1 MESEGVRLIF
11 RSDFVVEE
19 ERFPVPDPGPR
30 QVLVR
35 ISRSQVSAGSEMNF
49 YRLNPVD
56 GPLQRTPL
64 GYMTVG
70 RVERIGDGVTEFVPG
85 DRVLTC
91 GYHGS
96 HWLVDLTDD
105 GPDQANGNYLERLP
119 DGVSDDEAGFV
130 VLGDVALHGVRR
142 AALQIDESVVVF
154 GCGIVGQL
162 TIQLARI
169 AGAHPLVA
177 VDLFD
182 SRLELARLSGATD
195 VVNAANT
202 DAVAA
207 IKETT
212 GGRGGESVFHCAP
225 VAGVLQTAMEAA
237 AERGK
242 VILTASAPGIAQ
254 IGLQVE
260 LLRHELTILGVYEIG
275 IDQPH
280 GYWPWTRARNRRAC
294 LRLLASGQLR
304 LDHLISHVVPPTE
317 AEAIFRMMARG
328 GDGWMGIVFAW
339 EGVGGQGSGRETS
352 PDP

>member
-1 MESEGVRLIF
+1 MTEIGRRLIF

-19 ERFPVPDPGPR
+19 ERFDVPEPGPR

-35 ISRSQVSAGSEMNF
+35 VNRSQVSAGSEMNF
-49 YRLNPVD
+49 HRLNPED
-56 GPLQRTPL
+56 GPLKRTPL

-70 RVERIGDGVTEFVPG
+70 RVERVGDGVTEFAPG
-85 DRVLTC
+85 ERVLTC
-91 GYHGS
+91 GHHGS

-105 GPDQANGNYLERLP
+105 GPDQANGNYIERLG

-130 VLGDVALHGVRR
+130 VLGDVALHGIRR

-154 GCGIVGQL
+154 GCGIVGQF

-169 AGAHPLVA
+169 AGAHPIIA
-177 VDLFD
+177 VDLFE
-182 SRLELARLSGATD
+182 SRLELAKLSGATHA
-195 VVNAANT
+195 VNAAAT

-207 IKETT
+207 IKELT
-212 GGRGGESVFHCAP
+212 GGRGAESVFHCAP
-225 VAGVLQTAMEAA
+225 VASVLQTAMEAA

-260 LLRHELTILGVYEIG
+260 LLRRELSILGVYEIG

-294 LRLLASGQLR
+294 LRLLAAGQLR
-304 LDHLISHVVPPTE
+304 LDHLISHVVPPSE
-317 AEAIFRMMARG
+317 AAAMFRMMARG
-328 GDGWMGIVFAW
+328 GDDWMGIVFTW
-339 EGVGGQGSGRETS
+339 
-352 PDP
+352 

>member
-1 MESEGVRLIF
+1 MSSTRKRLIF
-11 RSDFVVEE
+11 RSDFGVEE
-19 ERFPVPDPGPR
+19 ERFETPKPGPD
-30 QVLVR
+30 QILVR
-35 ISRSQVSAGSEMNF
+35 VARSQVSAGSEMNF
-49 YRLNPVD
+49 YRLNPPD
-56 GPLQRTPL
+56 GPLQRRPL

-70 RVERIGDGVTEFVPG
+70 RVEHVGPGVTEFAPG

-91 GYHGS
+91 GHHGS
-96 HWLVDLTDD
+96 HWLVDLSDS
-105 GPDQANGNYLERLP
+105 GADQADGNYIQKLG

-169 AGAHPLVA
+169 AGAYPIIA

-182 SRLELARLSGATD
+182 SRLDLAKLSGATH
-195 VVNAANT
+195 VVNAT
-202 DAVAA
+202 TIDAVAA
-207 IKETT
+207 IKEIT
-212 GGRGGESVFHCAP
+212 GGHGGESVFHCAP

-242 VILTASAPGIAQ
+242 IVLTASAPGKAE

-294 LRLLASGQLR
+294 LRLLASGQMR
-304 LDHLISHVVPPTE
+304 FDHLISHVVPPSE
-317 AEAIFRMMARG
+317 AEAMFRMMARG
-328 GDGWMGIVFAW
+328 GDDWMGIVFTWDA
-339 EGVGGQGSGRETS
+339 
-352 PDP
+352 

>member
-1 MESEGVRLIF
+1 MCIRLIF
-11 RSDFVVEE
+11 RSDFGVEE
-19 ERFPVPDPGPR
+19 ERFDVPEPAPR

-35 ISRSQVSAGSEMNF
+35 VSRSQVSAGSEMNF

-56 GPLQRTPL
+56 GPLKRTLL

-70 RVERIGDGVTEFVPG
+70 RVERVGDGVSEFAPG

-91 GYHGS
+91 GHHGS

-105 GPDQANGNYLERLP
+105 GPDQANGNYIEHLP
-119 DGVSDDEAGFV
+119 GGISDDEAGFV

-154 GCGIVGQL
+154 GCGIVGQW
-162 TIQLARI
+162 TIQLARV
-169 AGAHPLVA
+169 AGAHPIIA

-182 SRLELARLSGATD
+182 SRLALAKLSGATHL
-195 VVNAANT
+195 VNAAST
-202 DAVAA
+202 DAVTA
-207 IKETT
+207 IKDIT

-225 VAGVLQTAMEAA
+225 VASVLQTAMEAA

-317 AEAIFRMMARG
+317 AETMFRMMARG
-328 GDGWMGIVFAW
+328 GDDWLGIVFAW
-339 EGVGGQGSGRETS
+339 DE
-352 PDP
+352 

>member
-1 MESEGVRLIF
+1 MDSIAVRLIF
-11 RSDFVVEE
+11 RSDFGVEE
-19 ERFPVPDPGPR
+19 ERYDVPEPGPR

-35 ISRSQVSAGSEMNF
+35 VTRSQVSAGSEMNF
-49 YRLNPVD
+49 YRLNPPD
-56 GPLQRTPL
+56 GPLVRQPL

-70 RVERIGDGVTEFVPG
+70 RVEQIGGGVTGFAPG

-96 HWLVDLTDD
+96 HWLVDLSEDGPNRPDGDYIEHLDD
-105 GPDQANGNYLERLP
+105 GIAE
-119 DGVSDDEAGFV
+119 DEAGFV
-130 VLGDVALHGVRR
+130 ILGDVALHGIRR

-169 AGAHPLVA
+169 AGAYPIVA

-182 SRLELARLSGATD
+182 SRLDLAKQSGATH
-195 VVNAANT
+195 VVNAATT
-202 DAVAA
+202 DPVIAVRE
-207 IKETT
+207 IT
-212 GGRGGESVFHCAP
+212 GGRGGEAVFHCAP

-242 VILTASAPGIAQ
+242 VVLTASAPGKAE

-280 GYWPWTRARNRRAC
+280 GYWPWSRPRNRRAC

-317 AEAIFRMMARG
+317 AEAMFRMMARG
-328 GDGWMGIVFAW
+328 GDDWMGIVFDWDA
-339 EGVGGQGSGRETS
+339 R
-352 PDP
+352 

>member
-1 MESEGVRLIF
+1 MDARGVRLIF
-11 RSDFVVEE
+11 RSDLRVEE
-19 ERFPVPDPGPR
+19 ERYDLPEPGPR

-35 ISRSQVSAGSEMNF
+35 VARSHVSAGSEMNF
-49 YRLNPVD
+49 YRLNPPD
-56 GPLQRTPL
+56 GPLKRTPL

-70 RVERIGDGVTEFVPG
+70 RVERVGPGVTEVAPR

-96 HWLVDLTDD
+96 HWLVDLTDT
-105 GPDQANGNYLERLP
+105 GADQANGNYLEKLG

-142 AALQIDESVVVF
+142 AGLQIDESVVVF

-162 TIQLARI
+162 TIQLARV
-169 AGAHPLVA
+169 AGAHPIIA

-182 SRLELARLSGATD
+182 SRLEKARLSGATH
-195 VVNAANT
+195 VVNAAAI
-202 DAVAA
+202 DGDQRAPAA
-207 IKETT
+207 IREIT
-212 GGRGGESVFHCAP
+212 GGRGGETVFHCAP

-242 VILTASAPGIAQ
+242 VVLTASAPGTAE

-294 LRLLASGQLR
+294 LRLLAAGELR
-304 LDHLISHVVPPTE
+304 LDHLVTHVVPSTK
-317 AEAIFRMMARG
+317 AEEMFRMMARG
-328 GDGWMGIVFAW
+328 GDDWLGIVFTW
-339 EGVGGQGSGRETS
+339 DR
-352 PDP
+352 